1 MGRVGWRPYV
11 SPIST
16 LLTNVVASWNAE
28 TSGTGLDTSIY
39 ASWNGEANANDS
51 VGTKHGTLINGT
63 TITAGKIGNAF
74 TYNAATSDYVDLPQ
88 MAFKFTGSFT
98 VSMWVYNTSGSGT
111 DRTLCH
117 NYPFQA
123 GSGQR
128 GWKFGINTANQIYFI
143 RTYNQFINGSNDLSN
158 ALVTVPLNTWTH
170 VGMSW
175 NASTRQISF
184 IQNGEFVRSVTLS
197 QWDIYYPTPDSLNV
211 ARIGHP
217 TFKGKIDAFNIWT
230 KVLTNDEALNL
241 HNAGNG
247 AQYPFSSQSLPS
259 TNDAVGTSHGTLV
272 NGATFSTGK
281 IGNAFSFDGI
291 NDSIDIGN
299 KFDLGTK
306 SWTFNVWFNANTI
319 KDQYIFSKGQSTWE
333 SFRYGLNVKADG
345 KLCMFIGD
353 WMPGSMAPTSTQTIT
368 AGQWYMATVVIDRS
382 YGVGAQG
389 NQYQFILKLYINGIR
404 ETLIGAASFTNSSS
418 ITPYDNYA
426 NFRIGA
432 FNDASNNG
440 LVSNFNGTIDLLSI
454 WDRPLTQS
462 EITQLYNSGNGKQY
476 PF

>member
-51 VGTKHGTLINGT
+51 VGTKHGTLMGSAS
-63 TITAGKIGNAF
+63 ITPGKIGNAF
-74 TYNAATSDYVDLPQ
+74 QYNGSNAYVLLPQ
-88 MAFKFTGSFT
+88 LTLKLTTAFT
-98 VSMWVYNTSGSGT
+98 VSAWVYQTSRPTESWIFY
-111 DRTLCH
+111 
-117 NYPFQA
+117 NYPFEA
-123 GSGQR
+123 GAGQKGWGLYIQNNGVLVFIYTDRYVGGRISTSG
-128 GWKFGINTANQIYFI
+128 GT
-143 RTYNQFINGSNDLSN
+143 
-158 ALVTVPLNTWTH
+158 TVPLNTWTLITATWNPSTGTIELYMNSTS
-170 VGMSW
+170 VAWNSW
-175 NASTRQISF
+175 GSGQIF
-184 IQNGEFVRSVTLS
+184 YPNTDNVNLS
-197 QWDIYYPTPDSLNV
+197 ILGNTQFN
-211 ARIGHP
+211 
-217 TFKGKIDAFNIWT
+217 GKIDGANIWSR
-230 KVLTNDEALNL
+230 ALSLSEIISL

-247 AQYPFSSQSLPS
+247 AQYPFSSQNLPS

-319 KDQYIFSKGQSTWE
+319 KDQYIFSKGRSNWE

-345 KLCMFIGD
+345 KLSILIVD
-353 WMPGSMAPTSTQTIT
+353 NMPGSIAPTSTQTIT
-368 AGQWYMATVVIDRS
+368 TGQWYMATVVIDRS
-382 YGVGAQG
+382 YGVGQWS
-389 NQYQFILKLYINGIR
+389 NQYQFTLKLYINGIQ
-404 ETLIGAASFTNSSS
+404 ETLIGTSSITNSST
-418 ITPYDNYA
+418 ITNYYNPT

-432 FNDASNNG
+432 FGDSSGNG
-440 LVSNFNGTIDLLSI
+440 LVSNFNGKIDLLSI

-462 EITQLYNSGNGKQY
+462 EVTQLYNSGNGKKY